1 MLDLVVQPTH
11 AFSGGSTRKTVATGV
26 AGVIAVVL
34 TLPPAVADPDQQVR
48 TESAAARSHHH
59 RAAAAKWLAR
69 SRITHVASE
78 TQGGQA
84 CTGGSF
90 PTAALASPSRSAYP
104 SSRNAVSPAGVT
116 CHVDCRM
123 WLW

>member
-1 MLDLVVQPTH
+1 VIVAILVGVELAGILGALLAIPFAGIIQVIVRDLWDHRKGGLKDEPTTGEEEVPITTVPPPP
-11 AFSGGSTRKTVATGV
+11 SGSPGAGS
-26 AGVIAVVL
+26 
-34 TLPPAVADPDQQVR
+34 
-48 TESAAARSHHH
+48 
-59 RAAAAKWLAR
+59 
-69 SRITHVASE
+69 THVASE

-90 PTAALASPSRSAYP
+90 QTAALASPSRSAYP